1 MATLFRV
8 AAAARVAHA
17 RLLCASA
24 PRLFRGPLPTQHQR
38 RVAARVRLALSQTL
52 SRGLVKDRQLDDG
65 AAVHV
70 VDVQVA
76 RGNALARVLWEPMDD
91 ARGDV
96 RQIQSA
102 LDRKR
107 GILRHHVNAL
117 LQQKRAI
124 ALEFIPHSGLVRPPA
139 EIALERA
146 FEALEHERADER

>member
-1 MATLFRV
+1 
-8 AAAARVAHA
+8 
-17 RLLCASA
+17 
-24 PRLFRGPLPTQHQR
+24 
-38 RVAARVRLALSQTL
+38 
-52 SRGLVKDRQLDDG
+52 
-65 AAVHV
+65 
-70 VDVQVA
+70 
-76 RGNALARVLWEPMDD
+76 MDD

-146 FEALEHERADER
+146 FEALEQSRCVRDFPRVSRNLRIFFNYSGGWVGHF